1 LAFITVW
8 SVVPSR
14 AELARAHRFRV
25 RRLINAVRS
34 GRPDEPPSHLGAA
47 LVAGLAV
54 AVLATAGLAI
64 RHRLNRPDAWRDS
77 ASVIVERESGD
88 QFVYAD
94 GRLHPVL
101 NVVSARLAIG
111 TPAPVVAV
119 ARSALRD
126 VARGPAWGIAG
137 APDRVPAA
145 AELAD
150 SWAVCSV
157 DGEAR
162 LVIGV
167 AVGGHRLGARG
178 MAVSDGRAARLL
190 VTRDSVRSRSGGGRG
205 RAVASEFVDAIPV
218 DSGGPAPAESVEAPG
233 AVCVTHDGGGA
244 TVVVGADPPAVRV
257 TVRTGSGAVL
267 ASDASP
273 GVLWLVCEDG
283 RRYALAGD
291 TALASLGLSGV
302 TATVVPPSA
311 LAMIPEG
318 PRLSGDDARSPEP

>member
-1 LAFITVW
+1 M
-8 SVVPSR
+8 PSR

-34 GRPDEPPSHLGAA
+34 GRADEPPSHLGAA

-54 AVLATAGLAI
+54 SLIAATGLAI
-64 RHRLNRPDAWRDS
+64 RDRLDRPDAWRGS
-77 ASVIVERESGD
+77 TSVIVERESGD

-111 TPAPVVAV
+111 APAPVVAV
-119 ARSALRD
+119 ARSALRG
-126 VARGPAWGIAG
+126 VPRGPAWGIAG

-145 AELAD
+145 AELTG
-150 SWAVCSV
+150 SWTVCSEG
-157 DGEAR
+157 GEAR

-178 MAVSDGRAARLL
+178 MAVSDGRAERLL

-205 RAVASEFVDAIPV
+205 LVVASELVDAIPV
-218 DSGGPAPAESVEAPG
+218 DPGGLAPAESVEAPG

-273 GVLWLVCEDG
+273 DALWLVSEDG

-291 TALASLGLSGV
+291 AALASLGLTGV
-302 TATVVPPSA
+302 AATVVPASA